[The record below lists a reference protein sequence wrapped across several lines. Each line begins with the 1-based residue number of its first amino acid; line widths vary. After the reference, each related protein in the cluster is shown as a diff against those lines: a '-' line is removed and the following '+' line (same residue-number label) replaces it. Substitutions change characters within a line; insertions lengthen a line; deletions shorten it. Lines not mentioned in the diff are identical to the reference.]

1 MTNTADFRSAGRRS
15 ADPFPIDVDQMLWAH
30 ADHLA
35 FAAKVA
41 LTQYY
46 NAGGSNREVE
56 LLLCVSDGEGAAG
69 IGSGGVPV
77 DLSAYQQ
84 GS

>member
-1 MTNTADFRSAGRRS
+1 MTKISAVRAARTRS

-46 NAGGSNREVE
+46 NAGGTDREVE
-56 LLLCVSDGEGAAG
+56 LLLCISDGEGAAG

-77 DLSAYQQ
+77 DLSGYRR
-84 GS
+84 GR

>member
-1 MTNTADFRSAGRRS
+1 MGKISDLKTAGPGS
-15 ADPFPIDVDQMLWAH
+15 ADPFPIDVDRMFRDH

-46 NAGGSNREVE
+46 NAGGADGEVE
-56 LLLCVSDGEGAAG
+56 LLLCISDGEGAAG
-69 IGSGGVPV
+69 IGSGGIPV
-77 DLSAYQQ
+77 DLSDY
-84 GS
+84 GRKD